1 MNLRWRAHSLR
12 RRLTLWY
19 VAVMVVVLTV
29 YAVVVLAFVRQAASD
44 ALDQR
49 LRGDFQWAAAMVDQ
63 TPEGGISW
71 YEDELLAVQEER
83 PWLQVWGRDGSLLY
97 RSEAAVRRPVPESR
111 ALATHPDDNRIVTIA
126 LPYEPAPIR
135 ILNRRGRRS

>member
-1 MNLRWRAHSLR
+1 MTSWWRAHSLR

-19 VAVMVVVLTV
+19 VAAMVVVLAV
-29 YAVVVLAFVRQAASD
+29 YAIAVLAIVRQAASD

-71 YEDELLAVQEER
+71 YEDSSLAVEEER
-83 PWLQVWGRDGSLLY
+83 PWVQVWSRGAPCCTAAPPPKAGRFRRAGCWRRFPTTTGS
-97 RSEAAVRRPVPESR
+97 SPSR
-111 ALATHPDDNRIVTIA
+111 W
-126 LPYEPAPIR
+126 PASPCR
-135 ILNRRGRRS
+135 CEY